1 MMAAVRSKNTE
12 PEMLVRRLVHSLG
25 YRYRLHSTKL
35 PGRPDLVFPGKRKVI
50 FVHGC
55 FWHRHA
61 NCSKATLP
69 KTRTEF
75 WEGKLDGNVA
85 LDRRIEQVLTG
96 EGWGV
101 LILWQ
106 CELQDTDR
114 LSRRLHDFLGG
125 IMGTTANEREG
136 VNPLVNELGSSA

>member
-1 MMAAVRSKNTE
+1 VTDRVDSVRRSSMMAAVRSKNTK
-12 PEMLVRRLVHSLG
+12 PEMCVRRLVHSLG

-35 PGRPDLVFPGKRKVI
+35 PGRPDLVFPRRRKVI

-61 NCSKATLP
+61 DCLKATVP

-75 WEGKLDGNVA
+75 WEQKLDGNVA
-85 LDRRIEQVLTG
+85 RDRRIERMLNDD
-96 EGWGV
+96 GWGV

-106 CELQDTDR
+106 CELQGTER
-114 LSRRLHDFLGG
+114 LSRRLHDFLG
-125 IMGTTANEREG
+125 E
-136 VNPLVNELGSSA
+136 

>member
-1 MMAAVRSKNTE
+1 MMAAVRSKNTK
-12 PEMLVRRLVHSLG
+12 PEMCVRRLVHSLG

-35 PGRPDLVFPGKRKVI
+35 PGRPDLVFPRRRKVI

-61 NCSKATLP
+61 DCLKATVP

-75 WEGKLDGNVA
+75 WEQKLDGNVA
-85 LDRRIEQVLTG
+85 RDRRIERMLNDD
-96 EGWGV
+96 GWGV

-106 CELQDTDR
+106 CELQGTER
-114 LSRRLHDFLGG
+114 LSRRLHDFLG
-125 IMGTTANEREG
+125 E
-136 VNPLVNELGSSA
+136 